1 MKISIITATYN
12 SAACLPN
19 LISSLKAQTHKDFDW
34 VVVDGGSTDGTRDLL
49 EESKVGLNVKFISEP
64 DFGIYDALNKG
75 IKLLSSDY
83 YLVVGSDDVLSPN
96 CIEQYSKAIK
106 EHKEVDFV
114 TGNVKY
120 GNRTLTVKS
129 ASSAISGAWSF
140 VTCHSV
146 GLVVR
151 RSLHEQFG
159 YYSRYF
165 PIAADQLFIKKAV
178 LGGAKVKTLNFIA
191 GEFGQDGLS
200 SSNVLGHITET
211 FRVQYETER
220 FKTLQIMLF
229 VMRLVKNKLLG
240 RL

>member
-1 MKISIITATYN
+1 MISIVTAVYN
-12 SAACLPN
+12 SEGCIQH
-19 LISSLKAQTHKDFDW
+19 LIDSLLAQSEKEFEW
-34 VVVDGGSTDGTRDLL
+34 VVVDGGSSDRTVEIISGYSGQINL
-49 EESKVGLNVKFISEP
+49 KVLSEP

-75 IKLLSSDY
+75 IKLSSSDY

-106 EHKEVDFV
+106 EHKDIDFV

-120 GNRTLTVKS
+120 GNRTLTVKNT
-129 ASSAISGAWSF
+129 SSAISGAWSF

-178 LGGAKVKTLNFIA
+178 LGGAKVKMLDFIA